1 VAATGENQWPPP
13 GSPVTVYGED
23 LMAADSS
30 RRRLRDC
37 RRVAPVGRWEGS
49 QSSWLI
55 GQIAN
60 PRMEA
65 A

>member
-1 VAATGENQWPPP
+1 
-13 GSPVTVYGED
+13 
-23 LMAADSS
+23 
-30 RRRLRDC
+30 
-37 RRVAPVGRWEGS
+37 VGRWEGS